1 MKKILATMTLGVAF
15 VLVPAAAGAAPVT
28 GGAGAAYGEHVSD
41 HVRTGDYFSGA
52 MNPGNHR
59 GFADFGEHH

>member
-1 MKKILATMTLGVAF
+1 MKKILATMTLGVAL

-41 HVRTGDYFSGA
+41 HVRAGDYFSGA

-59 GFADFGEHH
+59 VSAAMRFCA